1 MAMDSLT
8 EWYRYIDQVSRPAR
22 KASEEDDEPEPWR
35 PWNAVEA
42 VPPVEAAISADAIPD
57 LSTALG
63 LPGLAEARH
72 PATTEYIDPTV
83 HDQLAPIPAFSAP
96 SLSPPAFEITI
107 PRLGEQTAVA
117 EKVPEPTPP
126 VPAQPTPNS
135 SALHAAAEVPV
146 GLTLPE
152 RSHSPSE
159 EQVDAEDEPASAALS
174 ARDARLEELSDG
186 EMDETGARGQGVRHW
201 DLLCQ
206 IRSHDVAQNSYKS
219 TFRETREELV
229 QRLLDPPLT
238 LEETARLLGVCP
250 TTVRRYTN
258 KGQLRHFRTTGNQRR
273 FRLSDVLEFL
283 ESRATEIEA
292 DAQADRAA
300 GLEN

>member
-22 KASEEDDEPEPWR
+22 RPSGEDEEPEQWR
-35 PWNAVEA
+35 PWKPIEDA
-42 VPPVEAAISADAIPD
+42 PPVEAAIPADAIPN
-57 LSTALG
+57 LSAALG
-63 LPGLAEARH
+63 LVSPVEACH
-72 PATTEYIDPTV
+72 PATTEYVDPTV
-83 HDQLAPIPAFSAP
+83 HDQLAPIPIFNAP
-96 SLSPPAFEITI
+96 SLSAPTFEISI
-107 PRLGEQTAVA
+107 PRLGQRAVPTVVDTIPWLPGEEVA
-117 EKVPEPTPP
+117 EPGAAEALEPPASQGYTVEVERLQFHAPEAIAEPEP
-126 VPAQPTPNS
+126 ADGG
-135 SALHAAAEVPV
+135 ALAADS
-146 GLTLPE
+146 L
-152 RSHSPSE
+152 SE
-159 EQVDAEDEPASAALS
+159 ADESGGS
-174 ARDARLEELSDG
+174 
-186 EMDETGARGQGVRHW
+186 GQGFRHW
-201 DLLCQ
+201 DLLSQ
-206 IRSHDVAQNSYKS
+206 IRSHDIAQNSYKS

-292 DAQADRAA
+292 DARADREA
-300 GLEN
+300 GFEN

>member
-22 KASEEDDEPEPWR
+22 RLADDDEEPEQWR
-35 PWNAVEA
+35 PWKPNDEA
-42 VPPVEAAISADAIPD
+42 PPVEAAIPAGAIPD
-57 LSTALG
+57 LSAALG
-63 LPGLAEARH
+63 LSGPAEARH
-72 PATTEYIDPTV
+72 PGTVEYVDPTV
-83 HDQLAPIPAFSAP
+83 HDQLAPIPTFSAP
-96 SLSPPAFEITI
+96 SLSAPAFEILI
-107 PRLGEQTAVA
+107 PRLGERAALVQPVETAPLPIEPETPQLVA
-117 EKVPEPTPP
+117 EQVAELVEAASEVEPEAFEDRLARVFAETATPQA
-126 VPAQPTPNS
+126 PAVTG
-135 SALHAAAEVPV
+135 EVD
-146 GLTLPE
+146 
-152 RSHSPSE
+152 
-159 EQVDAEDEPASAALS
+159 DAEDA
-174 ARDARLEELSDG
+174 
-186 EMDETGARGQGVRHW
+186 DEKGQGFRHW
-201 DLLCQ
+201 DLLSQ

-238 LEETARLLGVCP
+238 LEEAARLLGVCP

-292 DAQADRAA
+292 DARADREA
-300 GLEN
+300 GMDN

>member
-1 MAMDSLT
+1 MDSLT

-22 KASEEDDEPEPWR
+22 RPSDEDEEPEQWR
-35 PWNAVEA
+35 PWKPIDDA
-42 VPPVEAAISADAIPD
+42 PPVEAAIPADAIPD

-63 LPGLAEARH
+63 LASPVEVCH
-72 PATTEYIDPTV
+72 PATTEYVDPTV
-83 HDQLAPIPAFSAP
+83 HDQLAPIPLFSAP
-96 SLSPPAFEITI
+96 SLSAPTFEISI
-107 PRLGEQTAVA
+107 PRLAQRVVPVVA
-117 EKVPEPTPP
+117 ETWGSLPGVEVAEPGPVAAPKPAATQGYTAEAERLEFEAREITVEPEPVEGSATDDFDEAEEAGGK
-126 VPAQPTPNS
+126 AQ
-135 SALHAAAEVPV
+135 
-146 GLTLPE
+146 GF
-152 RSHSPSE
+152 
-159 EQVDAEDEPASAALS
+159 
-174 ARDARLEELSDG
+174 
-186 EMDETGARGQGVRHW
+186 RHW
-201 DLLCQ
+201 DLLSQ
-206 IRSHDVAQNSYKS
+206 IRSHDIAQNSYKS

-292 DAQADRAA
+292 DARADREA
-300 GLEN
+300 GFEN